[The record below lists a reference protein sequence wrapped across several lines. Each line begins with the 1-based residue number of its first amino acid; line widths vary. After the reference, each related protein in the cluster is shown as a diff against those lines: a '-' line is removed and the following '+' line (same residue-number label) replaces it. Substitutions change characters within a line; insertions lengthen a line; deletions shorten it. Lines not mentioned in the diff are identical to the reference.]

1 MSRRKLGKRPNP
13 GGVRDGNNQNHKEQ
27 NQEDKIKQNEI
38 RDKRSH
44 RKCLECLLAIGDG
57 FIGLLGYVEKKGR

>member
-1 MSRRKLGKRPNP
+1 MGIIKITKNRTRKTKSSKMKSEL
-13 GGVRDGNNQNHKEQ
+13 
-27 NQEDKIKQNEI
+27 I